1 MRNGAQQDYKGSL
14 EVRAIQDDPEKLPR
28 DNGGSH
34 QYVGDFE
41 KSLKDNLE
49 AYFKTPSEH
58 AAAATISFYYAAL
71 LVLIDNPEEGDIKKI
86 MEKLGDIVVFRPDI
100 CGSDALEMVE
110 AVTLNAL
117 KVLAELTKGIGDI
130 VDSVK
135 KAEGE
140 AVPETTGDKPIIH

>member
-1 MRNGAQQDYKGSL
+1 MAHSKITKDHPKYEQYKTIR
-14 EVRAIQDDPEKLPR
+14 ENFRETMEARI
-28 DNGGSH
+28 NTW
-34 QYVGDFE
+34 GDFE

-49 AYFKTPSEH
+49 AYFKNPSEH

-86 MEKLGDIVVFRPDI
+86 MEKLGDTLVFRPDI
-100 CGSDALEMVE
+100 CGSDALELVE

-117 KVLAELTKGIGDI
+117 KVLAELTKGIGGI

-135 KAEGE
+135 KSEGE